1 MVYTRTQLLTGWGRT
16 TPATSQ
22 VALLAP
28 GEDAAALLGSV
39 RARGVIARG
48 LGRSYGEPAQN
59 GGGLVVQV
67 PAGGLHLDTAAG
79 TLTAAA
85 GTSLDEILRVI
96 VPQGWFVPV
105 TPGTRYV
112 TVGGAIAADIHGKNH
127 HVDGTFG
134 AHVRS
139 LDLLTADGQV
149 RTLSRDAADAD
160 ERALLAATI
169 GGMGLTGII
178 TQATFGLR
186 PISTSRMLVDTRR
199 TTDLD
204 DLMTHMVAADATA
217 TYSVAWIDSVAGGKH
232 FGRGVLTTGEHAEV
246 TDLPTADQRDPR
258 GYDPAVLASAPPIV
272 PGGLLNKWTVRA
284 FNEAWY
290 RKAPAERF
298 GEVQSIAAFFH
309 PLDGVRNWNRI
320 YGPGGFLQYQFA
332 VPDSGADVIRTALT
346 RLQGIGAPAFLS
358 VLKRFGPANDSP
370 LSFPMRGWT
379 LALDVAA
386 TLPGLAD
393 TLDDLDAIVLGAGG
407 RFYLAKDSRA
417 TAETIAAGYP
427 RLAEF
432 QAIRESVDPTFL
444 FRSDLSRRL
453 GL

>member
-1 MVYTRTQLLTGWGRT
+1 MVYARTQLLTGWGRT
-16 TPATSQ
+16 TPATSR

-28 GEDAAALLGSV
+28 GEDPAPLLATAGP
-39 RARGVIARG
+39 RGVIARG

-59 GGGLVVQV
+59 GGGLVVQL
-67 PAGGLHLDTAAG
+67 PSGGMHLDAEAG
-79 TLTAAA
+79 TLTASA

-139 LDLLTADGQV
+139 LDLLLADGSV
-149 RTLSRDAADAD
+149 RTLRRHADD
-160 ERALLAATI
+160 PDDRALLAATI

-178 TQATFGLR
+178 LDATFALR
-186 PISTSRMLVDTRR
+186 PITSSRMLVDTRR
-199 TTDLD
+199 TRDLD
-204 DLMTHMVAADATA
+204 DLMAHMVAADDTA
-217 TYSVAWIDSVAGGKH
+217 TYSVAWIDSVAGGTH
-232 FGRGVLTTGEHAEV
+232 FGRGVLTTGEHADAA
-246 TDLPTADQRDPR
+246 DLPASAQRDPR
-258 GYDPAVLASAPPIV
+258 GYDPAVLASAPPLV
-272 PGGLLNKWTVRA
+272 PGGLLNKWSVRA

-290 RKAPAERF
+290 RKAPAERE

-332 VPDSGADVIRTALT
+332 VPDAGADVVRLALT
-346 RLQGIGAPAFLS
+346 RLQAIGAPAFLS

-386 TLPGLAD
+386 RLPGLAT
-393 TLDDLDAIVLGAGG
+393 TLDDLDAAVLAAGG

-432 QAIRESVDPTFL
+432 RAIRESVDPTRM